1 LYDAIAE
8 ESDWLYQTALQAEQD
23 SYDSDSS
30 EDDSFAET
38 SAAALRAQRVGKH
51 VKAYLTKL
59 SNGAAPFLIARPKP
73 VNTADSETYITTSTG
88 KVLYMPIQTTL
99 TFWGYHPSL
108 VDDYPEIEGDLGGNK
123 TTAAGAGYGRNEL
136 YCYSSVYGIKAADI
150 DKFNELRS
158 GDYFTNYDAVIQMML
173 KDKSEVDTPHL
184 DKTWHEILPY
194 VSADKQKEVDRAF
207 RKAIWKAIAYKVITL
222 DAHGKYQL
230 TREYV
235 DDYGSTKTTVEP
247 ILLDG
252 KSVSLTEIPSL
263 IKALK
268 MNPLF
273 EMEVMPWL
281 EAEFNKD
288 LAQMTTYESM
298 KLMRA
303 LEKKTE
309 LNPVT
314 MILRYSETRG
324 SNSGEA
330 GQLIGALEDLM
341 KDIVQNYN
349 VNRSGDKE
357 DDVKYKLCFRI
368 FSGSGRTQ
376 GKDIVFRDWCKRFV
390 DLKLMPAP
398 KDE

>member
-1 LYDAIAE
+1 
-8 ESDWLYQTALQAEQD
+8 
-23 SYDSDSS
+23 
-30 EDDSFAET
+30 
-38 SAAALRAQRVGKH
+38 
-51 VKAYLTKL
+51 
-59 SNGAAPFLIARPKP
+59 
-73 VNTADSETYITTSTG
+73 
-88 KVLYMPIQTTL
+88 
-99 TFWGYHPSL
+99 
-108 VDDYPEIEGDLGGNK
+108 
-123 TTAAGAGYGRNEL
+123 
-136 YCYSSVYGIKAADI
+136 
-150 DKFNELRS
+150 
-158 GDYFTNYDAVIQMML
+158 
-173 KDKSEVDTPHL
+173 
-184 DKTWHEILPY
+184 
-194 VSADKQKEVDRAF
+194 
-207 RKAIWKAIAYKVITL
+207 
-222 DAHGKYQL
+222 
-230 TREYV
+230 
-235 DDYGSTKTTVEP
+235 
-247 ILLDG
+247 
-252 KSVSLTEIPSL
+252 
-263 IKALK
+263 
-268 MNPLF
+268 
-273 EMEVMPWL
+273 MEVMPWL

-303 LEKKTE
+303 LEKKSE

-376 GKDIVFRDWCKRFV
+376 GKDVVFRDWCKRFV